1 MAFATT
7 NVTRR
12 NRGDVCVM
20 AGNWTAAAGDA
31 AGTISLGTPALG
43 AKFYS
48 NLSSGVGQQNIRVS
62 GLGSTTLTVYHLE
75 TVTNGYFE
83 VEFKG

>member
-1 MAFATT
+1 MAFATS
-7 NVTRR
+7 NVVRR
-12 NRGDVCVM
+12 NRGDVSVM

-31 AGTISLGTPALG
+31 AGTISLGSAAFG
-43 AKFYS
+43 ARFYP
-48 NLSSGVGQQNIRVS
+48 NLSSGSSQQNVRVS
-62 GLGSTTLTVYHLE
+62 GLGTTTLTVHHLE